1 MKSLLEACPQT
12 PPRRIP
18 AGTVLL
24 NQGERTG
31 RLYVLVSGRIEI
43 LRGDSQVAIL
53 AEPGAAV
60 GEMSLLLD
68 LPHTA
73 TARALGDIEV
83 HVFEDGQAFFREHP
97 AASYIVAVLLAQR
110 LNAATTYLVDLKRQ
124 FAGTDNHLEMVGD
137 VLESLIYQQRRKVRP
152 GSDRLPKSP

>member
-124 FAGTDNHLEMVGD
+124 LAGTDNHLEMVGD
-137 VLESLIYQQRRKVRP
+137 VLESLLYQQLRKARP
-152 GSDRLPKSP
+152 GSDRLPQSP